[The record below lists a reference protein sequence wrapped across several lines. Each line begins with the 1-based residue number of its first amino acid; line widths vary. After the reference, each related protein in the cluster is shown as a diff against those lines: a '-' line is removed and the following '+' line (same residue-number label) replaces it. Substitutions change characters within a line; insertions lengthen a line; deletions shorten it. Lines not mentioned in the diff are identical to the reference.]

1 MGDKI
6 DKGILNN
13 NSINGIP
20 EHVISRLND
29 KQLQTVLIGNNDAER
44 EKRKAGKLG
53 EFFGA
58 DTENASIHVA
68 LVICIVLI
76 LLCVMDLIHSF
87 WVEGTLTSEVWEMI
101 FPVITL
107 SLGYIFGKGESTGG

>member
-6 DKGILNN
+6 DKGAVNN

-20 EHVISRLND
+20 EQVIDKLND

-53 EFFGA
+53 EFFGS
-58 DTENASIHVA
+58 DTKNASIHVA
-68 LVICIVLI
+68 LVICVVLI
-76 LLCVMDLIHSF
+76 ILCVIDLIHSF
-87 WVEGTLTSEVWEMI
+87 FRDGTLTSEVWELI

-107 SLGYIFGKGESTGG
+107 SLGYIFGKGESKD